1 MSVLFHTLFL
11 GDNMHLKK
19 TFVLVLVVFLLIFS
33 FCSCQKNT
41 GQGGDDITKLDF
53 DYLDEYDYGAGVESK
68 IKFAVP
74 LHGEITSEFGPRVH
88 PITGKDSFH
97 TGIDIGVPE
106 GTRVNASAG
115 GIVTEAGNSDIYG
128 NFVKI
133 KHDDTYVTF
142 YAHCSEIT
150 VETGTVVRQGECVA
164 LSGNS
169 GRYTTGPH
177 LHFEVQQNGE
187 SVNPRPFVHVNG
199 DAF

>member
-1 MSVLFHTLFL
+1 M
-11 GDNMHLKK
+11 KK
-19 TFVLVLVVFLLIFS
+19 VWISLAAVVCLALCFS
-33 FCSCQKNT
+33 SCTAQT
-41 GQGGDDITKLDF
+41 GSGGAEVTKLDY
-53 DYLDEYDYGAGVESK
+53 DYLDEYDGQTGGQTNIA
-68 IKFAVP
+68 FAVP

-106 GTRVNASAG
+106 GTRVNAAAG
-115 GIVTEAGNSDIYG
+115 GIVTEAGNSDVYG

-133 KHDDTYVTF
+133 KHDDNYVTF

-164 LSGNS
+164 RSGNT
-169 GRYTTGPH
+169 GRYSTGPH
-177 LHFEVQQNGE
+177 LHFEVQLNGE
-187 SVNPRPFVHVNG
+187 SVNPRGYVGVSG

>member
-1 MSVLFHTLFL
+1 MAVVLAAFCL
-11 GDNMHLKK
+11 
-19 TFVLVLVVFLLIFS
+19 
-33 FCSCQKNT
+33 CSCGQRT
-41 GQGGDDITKLDF
+41 GAGGDDITKLDF
-53 DYLDEYDYGAGVESK
+53 DYLDEYDYSSNVDAH
-68 IKFAVP
+68 IDFAVP
-74 LHGEITSEFGPRVH
+74 LHGEVTSEFGPRVH

-133 KHDDTYVTF
+133 KHDEHYVTF

-150 VETGTVVRQGECVA
+150 VESGTVVRQGECVA
-164 LSGNS
+164 LSGNT

-187 SVNPRPFVHVNG
+187 SVNPRGFVHVSGN
-199 DAF
+199 AF